1 MKKNIKCEYKGCKK
15 KAIVV
20 ENKQFYCADCYLFA
34 KGINLRKV
42 RSIQDT
48 NNSQKIH

>member
-42 RSIQDT
+42 RSIHDT
-48 NNSQKIH
+48 NNSQQIH

>member
-20 ENKQFYCADCYLFA
+20 ENKQFYCADVICL
-34 KGINLRKV
+34 
-42 RSIQDT
+42 
-48 NNSQKIH
+48 QKELIYVM

>member
-34 KGINLRKV
+34 KGINLRNVK
-42 RSIQDT
+42 SIHDT
-48 NNSQKIH
+48 NNSQRVH